1 MKFSDLTS
9 HDQGLS
15 KDRPTLKWTVP
26 DIELEL
32 FYSFRFLKFAW
43 YFDFVW
49 IVAAWIGR
57 PSHFRNLKNQVLSFM
72 FFQEWATLSEMD
84 WYWFELQKNILI
96 NLEKELKFRANVH
109 LQTLALKW
117 LTMSISVQL
126 SANEHSVFL
135 IAPISIQIQFIFYS
149 EFESL
154 RPILRENV
162 SGNAEIIFTLG

>member
-1 MKFSDLTS
+1 MNFFLILNLNCSSRLDFWSS
-9 HDQGLS
+9 HDTSTSFELLLLESVGQ
-15 KDRPTLKWTVP
+15 PIFEILKIKCSLLCFFKNERLYRRWI
-26 DIELEL
+26 DIDLN
-32 FYSFRFLKFAW
+32 FKKYFDQPWKKLKF
-43 YFDFVW
+43 
-49 IVAAWIGR
+49 G
-57 PSHFRNLKNQVLSFM
+57 
-72 FFQEWATLSEMD
+72 
-84 WYWFELQKNILI
+84 
-96 NLEKELKFRANVH
+96 ANVH
-109 LQTLALKW
+109 LALKW